1 MEFNL
6 IKEPIQK
13 SINYADELFN
23 QFNQENPKEIKF
35 GNPQINFNFNK
46 TLKNPDIIFFIGKY
60 RILFEKNLNA
70 FRNLYTK
77 KDTFNGVLQYAKK
90 INKDLNSLNNCLD
103 NFNPNVYQRGLKS
116 LKNDKIKE
124 LKKAIIG
131 DLKKFNL
138 EKDKFMK
145 EFKRRNIEIL
155 NIVNTYFYL
164 LIKLIK
170 NIKKLSETL
179 NIGYEKFNA
188 SEKYFT
194 QEHNVKSGKYVINE
208 SYRQIALLVSEIN
221 NIFILTEKTSK
232 KKSSQSL
239 KKLISYD
246 QSLKQVYKEIY
257 QKINQFRQENN
268 YAEVDP
274 LNIYLGFE
282 EIIIINDDC
291 SKLEN
296 EMGKIYENIKNNYDE
311 IKLLENEFRLDLL
324 FILDTTSSMG
334 YFLDKF
340 KLQFLQIIQDI
351 RRECPEAIVFTGL
364 IGYKD
369 IFDKELGDEYIDYDF
384 TTNYEKLNS
393 KIEEIEPDGG
403 IDIPEDIPGAFE
415 LALDKIDLSWKG
427 NTKMAILITDSPC
440 HGEEFHDLDP
450 TNNEQRDEYPDGDPE
465 GRDIREMIGKFA
477 KYKVSMF
484 FLELSNITDKMF
496 QIFLDEYKKEL
507 PVEAKSECS
516 IESNLSDFK
525 FIEKVQRIF
534 YASLSDL
541 SPIENTKKINSHNS
555 NVDNDLLNLDSKN
568 KLK

>member
-46 TLKNPDIIFFIGKY
+46 TLKNQDIIFFIGKY

-221 NIFILTEKTSK
+221 NIFILTEKTSI

-239 KKLISYD
+239 NKLISYA

-268 YAEVDP
+268 Y
-274 LNIYLGFE
+274 
-282 EIIIINDDC
+282 
-291 SKLEN
+291 
-296 EMGKIYENIKNNYDE
+296 
-311 IKLLENEFRLDLL
+311 
-324 FILDTTSSMG
+324 
-334 YFLDKF
+334 
-340 KLQFLQIIQDI
+340 
-351 RRECPEAIVFTGL
+351 L
-364 IGYKD
+364 I
-369 IFDKELGDEYIDYDF
+369 
-384 TTNYEKLNS
+384 
-393 KIEEIEPDGG
+393 
-403 IDIPEDIPGAFE
+403 
-415 LALDKIDLSWKG
+415 
-427 NTKMAILITDSPC
+427 
-440 HGEEFHDLDP
+440 
-450 TNNEQRDEYPDGDPE
+450 
-465 GRDIREMIGKFA
+465 
-477 KYKVSMF
+477 
-484 FLELSNITDKMF
+484 
-496 QIFLDEYKKEL
+496 
-507 PVEAKSECS
+507 
-516 IESNLSDFK
+516 
-525 FIEKVQRIF
+525 
-534 YASLSDL
+534 
-541 SPIENTKKINSHNS
+541 
-555 NVDNDLLNLDSKN
+555 
-568 KLK
+568 